1 MRGVPFLLLKDL
13 RILKRSPLLVGLLV
27 VYPILI
33 AVLIGLALSKGPD
46 KPRVAILNELP
57 DSGQQVQVAGTS
69 VDPRAYASRLFESID
84 PVTVHS
90 RAEAV
95 RKVRD
100 GDVLAAIVVPRDL
113 IERLQRTV
121 ALSGTG
127 PKPTVEVL
135 YNAEDPVKQ
144 QFVESTINSRV
155 ADLNRAVSGK
165 LTDITAG
172 YLRILLE
179 GGRFSVFGKDFE
191 IAGLKKSKA
200 LVDSVLTRTPQGSP
214 DRDALEQ
221 VSRFAGLA
229 IDNLDLSDV
238 VLSSLAS
245 PVKVDQTVVS
255 GRRTPLNSY
264 AVTVAV
270 TMSLM
275 LVCVL
280 LAAGM
285 LALEREEHAFARL
298 VRGLVSRTG
307 LLVEKVVLS
316 RRLRGGGDVPDDR
329 GRVVVRVLVVE
340 PRAAVGRGA
349 GRGRAR
355 LRRLRRRARRAGA
368 RGPGRVA
375 AGDPAVAADRVPR
388 AGPVGRRRVRPLRRD
403 PGDQRA
409 VPVQGVARRG
419 RRRAQ
424 RRRRPRHRAGAP
436 RGADPRLGR
445 CWRGSRS
452 PASADVPCYVR
463 RPCSAT
469 SLRASASTPSSRP
482 SGRWS
487 STTRPSSRRR

>member
-1 MRGVPFLLLKDL
+1 LLKDL
-13 RILKRSPLLVGLLV
+13 RILRRSPLLVGLLV
-27 VYPILI
+27 VYPVLI

-46 KPRVAILNELP
+46 KPRVAIFNELP
-57 DSGQQVQVAGTS
+57 SSGQTVQVGGTS
-69 VDPRAYASRLFESID
+69 VDPRDYARRLFQSID

-95 RKVRD
+95 KKVED
-100 GDVLAAIVVPRDL
+100 GDVLAAIVVPKDL

-127 PKPTVEVL
+127 PKPAVEVL

-155 ADLNRAVSGK
+155 AELNRVVSGK

-172 YLRILLE
+172 YLRILLD
-179 GGRFSVFGKDFE
+179 GGTFSVFGKDFD

-200 LVDSVLTRTPQGSP
+200 LVDSVLTRTPGASP
-214 DRDALEQ
+214 DHDALEQ

-245 PVKVDQTVVS
+245 PVRVDQTVVK
-255 GRRTPLNSY
+255 GRRTPLDDY

-316 RRLRGGGDVPDDR
+316 AGCAAAVTFLMTAGVSLFVSLPWSRAPLWVVALLAGGLAFGAFGVALGALAR
-329 GRVVVRVLVVE
+329 EV
-340 PRAAVGRGA
+340 RAASLLAILLSLPVAFLALVPSGA
-349 GRGRAR
+349 VASGLYDAIGVISA
-355 LRRLRRRARRAGA
+355 LFPFRAGLDA
-368 RGPGRVA
+368 AGAAINDSGGLGGPLAHLAALVLGWGALARVA
-375 AGDPAVAADRVPR
+375 I
-388 AGPVGRRRVRPLRRD
+388 
-403 PGDQRA
+403 
-409 VPVQGVARRG
+409 ARFG
-419 RRRAQ
+419 
-424 RRRRPRHRAGAP
+424 
-436 RGADPRLGR
+436 
-445 CWRGSRS
+445 
-452 PASADVPCYVR
+452 
-463 RPCSAT
+463 
-469 SLRASASTPSSRP
+469 
-482 SGRWS
+482 
-487 STTRPSSRRR
+487 